1 MLQHRGCLPHQ
12 IRLKAKKKEEVV
24 TKSLLQDSEYVLKLQ
39 EIESTID
46 TINSNLIRLTKTID
60 NMGRAQN
67 LLYVFFKTWNNSVV
81 VTMNEEE
88 AEPQGNLGCS
98 LIVKTPMVNVNTN
111 NEEQNHASQRIDECL
126 FDLNQEFATDLE
138 ERMYFTTLEVVTPDL
153 PDVEEVVVEEI
164 NDENEDKEQSVEKDE
179 VVIVA

>member
-1 MLQHRGCLPHQ
+1 MKIVRNKGP
-12 IRLKAKKKEEVV
+12 IVEVSVERMTKNKDAPTPRVSTTSNPAKGKE
-24 TKSLLQDSEYVLKLQ
+24 K
-39 EIESTID
+39 
-46 TINSNLIRLTKTID
+46 
-60 NMGRAQN
+60 GR
-67 LLYVFFKTWNNSVV
+67 SD
-81 VTMNEEE
+81 EEE